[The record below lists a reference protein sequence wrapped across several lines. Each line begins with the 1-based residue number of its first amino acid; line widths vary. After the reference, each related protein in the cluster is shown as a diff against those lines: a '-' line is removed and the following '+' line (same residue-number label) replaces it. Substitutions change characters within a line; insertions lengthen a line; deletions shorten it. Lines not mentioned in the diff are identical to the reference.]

1 MITID
6 GKTYE
11 EKDLNDLQKTVV
23 NILVPI
29 LNQRDNLSVQLDQT
43 QVLINHYI
51 NEFKKVTP
59 AEEPEKEE
67 KTKN

>member
-51 NEFKKVTP
+51 NEFKKVTS
-59 AEEPEKEE
+59 AEEPAKEE